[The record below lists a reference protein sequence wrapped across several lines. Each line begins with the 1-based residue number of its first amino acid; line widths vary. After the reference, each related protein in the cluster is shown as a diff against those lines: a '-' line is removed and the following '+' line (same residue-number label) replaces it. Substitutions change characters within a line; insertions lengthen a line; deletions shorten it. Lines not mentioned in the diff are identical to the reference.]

1 MTPDNPVGRDSIASI
16 ATAMWLGTA
25 ALMVL
30 GIQPILLAALV
41 AENRISDAQLGRLA
55 TVEVLAIAAASAV
68 GAALFRSGSMRLRA
82 ALLSALLG
90 AVDLASCFAHDAL
103 GLFVLRFLAG
113 GFEGLLLGCTIVIL
127 TRTASPDRVNGIF
140 LAFQTIPQALAA
152 LVLPIYLIPRS
163 GSSAGFVI
171 LAALALSGVA
181 LTPLL
186 PRTSGGSRGPRREE
200 NRAGEWIWTGEVL
213 CVLLAMTLQTAGIGA
228 CMEYIAQLATLHGFS
243 PRIVGLAT
251 SGNLMVQVV
260 GAFIVV
266 AVAWRLPSSAALIVG
281 AAAQAGMALA
291 FPAMPT
297 GGAYV
302 FMACL
307 FGLFLLALG
316 PFQVAWLIRIEPTRR
331 VALLI
336 TPITL
341 VGWSLGPFVASFW
354 VSPQSSDPAFQVAAL
369 LFVAAGSAYGLSLFL
384 GRRGAKRRLS
394 VRPVQ

>member
-1 MTPDNPVGRDSIASI
+1 MTFYNPVGRDSIASI
-16 ATAMWLGTA
+16 AAAMWLGTA

-68 GAALFRSGSMRLRA
+68 GAALFKSGSMRLRA

-90 AVDLASCFAHDAL
+90 AVNLASCFAHDAP

-127 TRTASPDRVNGIF
+127 TRTATPDRVNGIF

-152 LVLPIYLIPRS
+152 LILPIYLTPRW
-163 GSSAGFVI
+163 GSSSGFVI
-171 LAALALSGVA
+171 LGALALSGVL

-186 PRTSGGSRGPRREE
+186 PRPSSGSRGAPKEE
-200 NRAGEWIWTGEVL
+200 NGASEWVWTGEVL

-228 CMEYIAQLATLHGFS
+228 CMEYLAQLATLHGFS
-243 PRIVGLAT
+243 AQIVGMAT
-251 SGNLMVQVV
+251 SGNLVVQVL

-266 AVAWRLPSSAALIVG
+266 AVAWRLPPSAALLAG
-281 AAAQAGMALA
+281 TAAQAGIALA
-291 FPAMPT
+291 FPIMST
-297 GGAYV
+297 GGAYI

-354 VSPQSSDPAFQVAAL
+354 VSPQSSDPAFRVAAL
-369 LFVAAGSAYGLSLFL
+369 LFVGAGSAYGLSMVL

-394 VRPVQ
+394 AHPVQ